1 MRRTLPCLAFLAL
14 AAAGSTQLRT
24 QVYATGFS
32 LPIAIVQDPTNPNVQ
47 FVVEQRGL
55 IRVVVNGVVQPT
67 NFLSLVGTVTPSGSE
82 QGLLGMAFHP
92 QYASNRYFY
101 LNYTD
106 TAGDTRIVRYTRNAA
121 NPLVADPASAQ
132 QVMFIDQ
139 PFSNHNGGTIKFGPL
154 DNLLYIGMGDGG
166 SANDPGNRAQTISNM
181 LLGKMLRV
189 DVDRDDFPA
198 DATKNYGIPPTN
210 PFVGITGDDEI
221 WSFGVRNPWKWT
233 FDPPAL
239 LGTGGMLMGDVG
251 QSAREEVNYEPPLAA
266 GRNYGWRVY
275 EGNNLTGL
283 GGGAGGPYIFPIHE
297 YTHSDGISIT
307 GGHVYRGTL
316 LGDHFGRYFF
326 ADYGSTRLWSFRLNI
341 NPTTGE
347 GSASDLQ
354 EHTADVNSGASAI
367 SSIDTDAN
375 GEIFLVDY
383 RSAGNG
389 RILKLLPENRAW
401 ATSIA
406 PDLSTPITG
415 DIRTLSSADGKVLL
429 TNQLESPI
437 VGRKFQSAYFLNMT
451 SDAATATL
459 LDVFVDV
466 AASASI
472 GTGGSLVVSLRNW
485 TTGQLDQIG
494 TYTIN
499 GTMTTKQA
507 LNIPSGNYRRASD
520 GAIQLYFYSSNN
532 GIYASDR
539 YTIKY
544 DRVKVVPH

>member
-1 MRRTLPCLAFLAL
+1 MRQIFPCLSLLTLAGI
-14 AAAGSTQLRT
+14 ASAQLRT
-24 QVYATGFS
+24 EVYATGFS
-32 LPIAIVQDPTNPNVQ
+32 LPVSMVQDPTNPNVQ

-55 IRVVVNGVVQPT
+55 IRVVVNGIVQPT

-82 QGLLGMAFHP
+82 QGLLGLAFHP
-92 QYASNRYFY
+92 QYASNRYLY
-101 LNYTD
+101 VNYTD
-106 TAGDTRIVRYTRNAA
+106 TAGDTRIVRYTRNAT

-132 QVMFIDQ
+132 QVLFIDQ

-154 DNLLYIGMGDGG
+154 DGLLYIGMGDGG
-166 SANDPGNRAQTISNM
+166 SANDPGNRAQTITNM
-181 LLGKMLRV
+181 LLGKILRI

-210 PFVGITGDDEI
+210 PFVGVTGDDEI

-233 FDPPAL
+233 FDPPTL

-251 QSAREEVNYEPPLAA
+251 QAAREEVNYEPPLAG

-283 GGGAGGPYIFPIHE
+283 GGGAGGPYTFPVHE

-316 LGDHFGRYFF
+316 LGDFFGRYFF
-326 ADYGSTRLWSFRLNI
+326 ADYGSTRLWSFRLDI
-341 NPTTGE
+341 NSTTGE
-347 GSASDLQ
+347 GSAADLQ

-375 GEIFLVDY
+375 GEIYLVDY
-383 RSAGNG
+383 RSAGAG
-389 RILKLLPENRAW
+389 RLLRLLPENRAW
-401 ATSIA
+401 ATSIV

-415 DIRTLSSADGKVLL
+415 NIRTLSSADGKVLL

-437 VGRKFQSAYFLNMT
+437 VGRKFQSAYFLNMG
-451 SDAATATL
+451 SDAATSTL

-466 AASASI
+466 SASASI
-472 GTGGSLVVSLRNW
+472 GTGGSLQVSLRNW

-494 TYTIN
+494 SYTIN
-499 GTMTTKQA
+499 GTMSTKQA
-507 LNIPSGNYRRASD
+507 LNIPSANYRRASD